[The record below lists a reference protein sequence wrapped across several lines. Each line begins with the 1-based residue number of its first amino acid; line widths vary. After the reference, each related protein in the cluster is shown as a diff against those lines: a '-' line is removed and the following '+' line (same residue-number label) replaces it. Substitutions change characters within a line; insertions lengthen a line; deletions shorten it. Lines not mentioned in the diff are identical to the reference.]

1 MQVEIKYQLKCKRCG
16 YEWNPRK
23 QDVRLCPK
31 CKSIYWD
38 RERKPKTQ
46 KQKEAGIMRRQNG

>member
-38 RERKPKTQ
+38 RERKHNTP
-46 KQKEAGIMRRQNG
+46 KQKEA